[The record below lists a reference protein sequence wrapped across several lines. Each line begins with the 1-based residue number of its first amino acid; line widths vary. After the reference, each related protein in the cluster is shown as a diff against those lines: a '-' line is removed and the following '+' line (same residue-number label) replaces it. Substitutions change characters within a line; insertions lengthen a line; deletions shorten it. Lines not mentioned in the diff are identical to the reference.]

1 MAMNL
6 KNMLMGLGLWFV
18 VSFALHGADV
28 KEGDVAYVR
37 EAKELTD
44 ATKHIEEA
52 IKADASSA
60 K

>member
-28 KEGDVAYVR
+28 KEGDVAYVK
-37 EAKELTD
+37 EAKNLTD
-44 ATKHIEEA
+44 HSKTVEEI
-52 IKADASSA
+52 IKADAS